1 MNPVN
6 KQSWTS
12 VFEAHADKIIDPK
25 TVPGAI
31 IALAKDGEQIY
42 EHTFGYSDVEHQ
54 REITLDTVF
63 GIGSIT
69 KSFSCIAIL
78 QLQEAGKL
86 SVTDPVST
94 YLPQFCF
101 ADETASKRIAI
112 HHFMSNSSGL
122 PPLPSL
128 FGALRRSIEEDP
140 DQADFLPPFDQKS
153 IAQLPYIETHEDL
166 LAYLA
171 ASDLSLLGDV
181 GTQFSYSND
190 AFGLLGAIIERVS
203 GIPYETYVKN
213 HILKPAGMTN
223 TAFSI
228 EELPDGTD
236 ISTLYT
242 KRVADGKPELFAS
255 PHWLDAPA
263 QRAAGF
269 LKSTARDMLRYAEIF
284 RTGGCVGDVQ
294 ILSEASVAQMMT
306 PHIGIDLFSHYGYG
320 LFITPAPHY
329 HGGSLVEHSGGL
341 KGITA
346 QMHILPEQGITGIVL
361 INADGAFVARGLMT
375 AALNSL
381 HERSVTTPEFPYPHF
396 VSDTVTLAEY
406 SGDYSSA
413 EGSSATIRI
422 AGETLMLSVKV
433 GAIESTLPLT
443 AVGPDQFLVELGP
456 GMTNPVRFFR
466 DENDQVR
473 RMLFG
478 YRQLT
483 KADRKS

>member
-1 MNPVN
+1 MN

-12 VFEAHADKIIDPK
+12 VFEAHADKIIDPRI
-25 TVPGAI
+25 VPGAVI
-31 IALAKDGEQIY
+31 GLAKDGELMY
-42 EHTFGYSDVEHQ
+42 EQSFGYSDVELR

-78 QLQEAGKL
+78 QLQEASKL
-86 SVTDPVST
+86 SVTDPVAT
-94 YLPQFCF
+94 YLPQFRF
-101 ADETASKRIAI
+101 GDEAASKRIAI
-112 HHFMSNSSGL
+112 HHFMSNSAGL

-128 FGALRRSIEEDP
+128 FGALRRSIEGDP
-140 DQADFLPPFDQKS
+140 DQADFLPPFDQKT
-153 IAQLPYIETHEDL
+153 IQELPYIETYEDL

-171 ASDLSLLGDV
+171 ASDLALLSDV

-203 GIPYETYVKN
+203 GMPYETYVKN
-213 HILKPAGMTN
+213 HILTPAGMTN

-269 LKSTARDMLRYAEIF
+269 LKSTARDMLRYADIF
-284 RTGGCVGDVQ
+284 RTGGCVGDVR

-306 PHIGIDLFSHYGYG
+306 PHIGIDSLIHYGYG

-329 HGGSLVEHSGGL
+329 HGGSLIEHSGGL

-346 QMHILPEQGITGIVL
+346 QMHILPEAGITGIVL
-361 INADGAFVARGLMT
+361 INADGAFAARGLMA

-381 HERSVTTPEFPYPHF
+381 HERPVTTPEFPYPHY
-396 VSDTVTLAEY
+396 VPDPVALAEY

-413 EGSSATIRI
+413 EGSQASISN
-422 AGETLMLSVKV
+422 AGETLTLSVKL
-433 GAIESTLPLT
+433 GSIESTLPLT

-456 GMTNPVRFFR
+456 GMSNPVRFFR
-466 DENDQVR
+466 DENNRVR